1 MEHGSR
7 NELLRCFKC
16 NKIRHIKVDH
26 PFLQYKMKSHHHV
39 KLLYRPIKIEN
50 GIWIPKTRSEY
61 TNNDKMLLYMDTKA
75 INTLYYALSI
85 SEFNIII
92 SWWKAHE
99 GTNQVK
105 EFKITM
111 LVHQYEL
118 FKMFLSEYML
128 TCLLE
133 WLP

>member
-1 MEHGSR
+1 
-7 NELLRCFKC
+7 
-16 NKIRHIKVDH
+16 
-26 PFLQYKMKSHHHV
+26 
-39 KLLYRPIKIEN
+39 
-50 GIWIPKTRSEY
+50 
-61 TNNDKMLLYMDTKA
+61 MLLYMDTKA

-92 SWWKAHE
+92 SWWKATDIWHALEVTHE

-105 EFKITM
+105 EFKINM

-118 FKMFLSEYML
+118 FKMFLNEYIL